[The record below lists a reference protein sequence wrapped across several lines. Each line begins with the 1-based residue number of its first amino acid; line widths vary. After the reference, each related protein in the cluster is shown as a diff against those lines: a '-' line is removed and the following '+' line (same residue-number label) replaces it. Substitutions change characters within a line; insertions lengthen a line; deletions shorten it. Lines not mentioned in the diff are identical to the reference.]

1 MRSLF
6 AAAFALVFSTTALA
20 SSHREAPFITK
31 NPKVDNTDFYLFNS
45 YEAGR
50 ANYVTVIS
58 NFQPLQAKYG
68 GPNYFTMDPEAL
80 YEIHFDN
87 TGDAVEDLTF
97 QFRFQNELL
106 GGTGVALPIALADG
120 GGGFG
125 ITDGGA
131 APLIPVPLINVAP
144 LGVSDGGTG
153 FTRPGAG
160 QGVLERYTVNVVRG
174 PRRSGTVQAIPNPAG
189 GNVFDK
195 PLDNIGPKTFPGAT
209 YDSYARSFIYTVN
222 IPGCAQPAKL
232 FVGSRKE
239 GFAVNLGTIFDLV
252 NAPLGVITDP
262 ANRGAVPNAI
272 GDSNVTTLAMEIHR
286 SCLTQGAE
294 TVVGGWSTA
303 SLRQARVLNPAGR
316 YDAPSREGGAWVQV
330 SRLGM
335 PLVNE
340 VVIGIPDKDRF
351 NTSEPKDDPANFAK
365 YVFNPTLPTLIQIL
379 FPQAPAPQRYPR
391 TDLVT
396 VFLDGIAGVNKFTG
410 TPALG
415 EMVRLNTADLF
426 VTNVKAAAAQN
437 DLGAL
442 PCFLDSGRTAV
453 AGPPLTLPPANMA
466 CDVNGFPNGRR
477 PGDDVVDIALRV
489 TIGYLMGTNEA
500 PAAGVPLHDA
510 VLQNA
515 TQFDSVFPY
524 LKTPNAGTYP

>member
-1 MRSLF
+1 MRTLF
-6 AAAFALVFSTTALA
+6 AAAFALVLSSTAFA

-45 YEAGR
+45 YETGR
-50 ANYVTVIS
+50 TNYVTVIS

-68 GPNYFTMDPEAL
+68 GPNFFTMDPEAL

-87 TGDAVEDLTF
+87 TGDAVEDITF
-97 QFRFQNELL
+97 QFRFQNVLV
-106 GGTGVALPIALADG
+106 GGTGIALPIALNDG
-120 GGGFG
+120 GSGFG

-131 APLIPVPLINVAP
+131 APLIPIPLINAAP
-144 LGVSDGGTG
+144 LGVADGGNS
-153 FTRPGAG
+153 FTRPGAL
-160 QGVLERYTVNVVRG
+160 QGVLEQYTVNVVRG
-174 PRRSGTVQAIPNPAG
+174 PRRTGTVSAIPNPGG

-195 PLDNIGPKTFPGAT
+195 PLDNIGPKTFPNAT
-209 YDSYARSFIYTVN
+209 YAAYARSFIYTVT

-239 GFAVNLGTIFDLV
+239 GFAVNLGRIFDLV
-252 NAPLGVITDP
+252 QAPLGFITDP
-262 ANRGAVPNAI
+262 ANRGALANAI
-272 GDSNVTTLAMEIHR
+272 SDSNVSTIAMEIHR
-286 SCLTQGAE
+286 SCLTAGNE

-303 SLRQARVLNPAGR
+303 SLRQARVLNPAGP
-316 YDAPSREGGAWVQV
+316 YNAPSREGGAWVQV

-351 NTSEPKDDPANFAK
+351 NTSEPRNDPANFAK
-365 YVFNPTLPTLIQIL
+365 YVFNPTLPKLIEIL
-379 FPQAPAPQRYPR
+379 FPQAPAPQLYPR

-396 VFLDGIAGVNKFTG
+396 VFLDGIGGVNKFG
-410 TPALG
+410 GNPALG

-426 VTNVKAAAAQN
+426 INNIKARGMQN
-437 DLGAL
+437 NLGAL
-442 PCFLDSGRTAV
+442 ECYQGRTATM
-453 AGPPLTLPPANMA
+453 PPALALPPGNAM

-489 TIGYLMGTNEA
+489 VIGALLNTDTA

-510 VLQNA
+510 VLQDSA
-515 TQFDSVFPY
+515 QFDDVFPY
-524 LKTPNAGTYP
+524 LTTPNAGNYP